1 MKKQILLHLLLLHVL
16 VSHAQVMTLQGKVID
31 SLTQKGIPYVNI
43 GFPKLSIGTSAN
55 EEGAFVLKVSEAY
68 RNDTLVIS
76 SMGYASYKVV
86 FKNIENKENCKVV
99 LKTNDVKLDE
109 FTVKS
114 LDAKKI
120 VKKILQR
127 LFDNYATEPAMMQVF
142 CREIVKE
149 KDTEQYFS
157 YSEGIMEMYKSS
169 VKRNDDHVR
178 LIKGRKKNLPNAFM
192 RDNKSY
198 PLTEVVNGPAAAII
212 LDIVKSKEFFLSN
225 LDQFKFRHES
235 YSIIDDRVTY
245 VIYFEP
251 KDSSKRE
258 LLPQDIDF
266 VQGKM
271 YVDTATYTL
280 IRSEFETSVRGLRVY
295 NMEFEKDLVPI
306 KLKKRNYTI
315 NYTQSNGKWYFKSG
329 NVLNHYA
336 YKNDLIELT
345 HKLEC
350 LVTQIKTDHV
360 KKFNSNEDI
369 SNEASFNKKIKQFDD
384 SFWEDYNFIK
394 ATSDSEGTI
403 KQTKNKSDTT
413 ALVSTIEKDE
423 TSNVKPVVIPKRVK
437 TDRVTFLDGSLD
449 KAKKLAASQKKF
461 IFVDVYADWCM
472 PCKQMASEVFYK
484 REIAEKMNTFFIN
497 VKIDADRDDNS
508 VFTRYGIE
516 GLPTTLILDST
527 GAVVFRNMGY
537 SGVSTFDAQINNVIK
552 LLPKGGLFLASKDL
566 LEKENSN
573 YDNWMRYA
581 ILRKS
586 LGIPNDQLI
595 DALITKLPEDTL
607 KQPFFQ
613 QLLTTYASELDSK
626 TFSFLLSH
634 RETPIY
640 ERKLKKLITQN
651 LDWAIEEEDKT
662 LLENVIKAN
671 ALIISDSATKQAEKE
686 RLQNL
691 YKEKVKQKKE
701 AKK

>member
-1 MKKQILLHLLLLHVL
+1 
-16 VSHAQVMTLQGKVID
+16 
-31 SLTQKGIPYVNI
+31 
-43 GFPKLSIGTSAN
+43 
-55 EEGAFVLKVSEAY
+55 
-68 RNDTLVIS
+68 
-76 SMGYASYKVV
+76 
-86 FKNIENKENCKVV
+86 

-114 LDAKKI
+114 LDARKI
-120 VKKILQR
+120 VKMILQR

-149 KDTEQYFS
+149 KDTEQYFVH
-157 YSEGIMEMYKSS
+157 SEGIVEMYKSS

-178 LIKGRKKNLPNAFM
+178 LLKGRKKQLPNSFTRNA
-192 RDNKSY
+192 KVY

-212 LDIVKSKEFFLSN
+212 LDIVKSNEFFLAN
-225 LDQFKFRHES
+225 PDQFKFRHES

-251 KDSSKRE
+251 KDSSKRA
-258 LLPQDIDF
+258 LLPRDVDF

-271 YVDTATYTL
+271 FVDTATFTL
-280 IRSEFETSVRGLRVY
+280 IRSEFETSVRGIRAY
-295 NMEFEKDLVPI
+295 NIEYTNGNTPI
-306 KLKKRNYTI
+306 RLDKRNYTI

-329 NVLNHYA
+329 NVLNHFV
-336 YKNDLIELT
+336 YKDDLIELT

-360 KKFNSNEDI
+360 KKFSQNDDI
-369 SNEASFNKKIKQFDD
+369 SNEASLVKKIKQFDD
-384 SFWEDYNFIK
+384 SFWEDYNYIK
-394 ATSDSEGTI
+394 ATSDSEGSI
-403 KQTKNKSDTT
+403 KQIKNKSDTT
-413 ALVSTIEKDE
+413 ALASAKEKDDI
-423 TSNVKPVVIPKRVK
+423 SNVKSVITPKRVK
-437 TDRVTFLDGSLD
+437 TDRVMFLDGSLD
-449 KAKKLAASQKKF
+449 KAKKMAASQKKF

-484 REIAEKMNTFFIN
+484 REIAEKMNAFFIN
-497 VKIDADRDDNS
+497 VKIDADKDGNS

-516 GLPTTLILDST
+516 GLPTTLILDSA
-527 GAVVFRNMGY
+527 GAVIFRNMGY
-537 SGVSTFDAQINNVIK
+537 GGINAFDAQIDNVIK
-552 LLPKGGLFLASKDL
+552 LLPNGGAFLASKDL
-566 LEKENSN
+566 FEKENSN

-586 LGIPNDQLI
+586 LGISNDLLT

-626 TFSFLLSH
+626 TFSFFLNH

-640 ERKLKKLITQN
+640 ERKIQKLILQN
-651 LDWAIEEEDKT
+651 LDWAVDAEDKA
-662 LLENVIKAN
+662 LLAKVIKVN
-671 ALIISDSATKQAEKE
+671 ALIVNNTSLKEADDE

-691 YKEKVKQKKE
+691 YKEKLKQKKVM
-701 AKK
+701 KN